1 MKYLIISL
9 TITFLASF
17 LPRAIPITL
26 IKKRI
31 KSDFIQSFLFY
42 VPYAVIASLTFPY
55 VLYSTGNFYISLVGA
70 SIAIILSLL
79 KQKMVVVA
87 VGAVVIVY
95 ILLLII

>member
-1 MKYLIISL
+1 MTYLVISL
-9 TITFLASF
+9 AITFLASI

-26 IKKRI
+26 IKRKI
-31 KSDFIQSFLFY
+31 KSNFIQSFLFY

-55 VLYSTGNFYISLVGA
+55 VLYTTGNFYISLVGA
-70 SIAIILSLL
+70 TVAIILSLL

-87 VGAVVIVY
+87 IGAVVIVY